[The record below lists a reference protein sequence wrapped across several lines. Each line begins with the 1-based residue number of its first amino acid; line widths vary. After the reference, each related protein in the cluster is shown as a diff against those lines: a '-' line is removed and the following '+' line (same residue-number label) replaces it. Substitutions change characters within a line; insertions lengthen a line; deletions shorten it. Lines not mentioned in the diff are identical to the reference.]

1 MQEKDVVS
9 KNYLSDPVRFAQICN
24 NALFNGARIIDPEKL
39 HDRTTAELNITGMT
53 PKETEAVWKDRDIL
67 KLYDDK
73 LFLLFFGV
81 ENQTD
86 INYCM
91 PLRCML
97 FDALNY
103 ERQRA
108 AIQRKHRRDNDLSG
122 AEFVSGFS
130 ITDRLIP
137 VVTLVI
143 YYGLEPWSGPKN
155 LHGMLDIPP
164 GFAQYRGMTADYQMN
179 LLELRGIEDLEQYS
193 GDLKALFGFIKYQ
206 EDKEELEK
214 FVKQN
219 EPLFRSV
226 PQETAQ
232 AIAVLAN
239 VSKLEEYLTAEDE
252 NDDKEEINMCRAL
265 EEMMEDSRNE
275 GIRQE
280 RRDAIRRVLKK
291 LTPSEVIE
299 LGYSREEVDQALNS
313 EEENG

>member
-1 MQEKDVVS
+1 MQEKDAVS
-9 KNYLSDPVRFAQICN
+9 KNYLSDPGRFAQICN
-24 NALFNGARIIDPEKL
+24 NALFNGAQIIDPEKL

-53 PKETEAVWKDRDIL
+53 PKGAEAVWKDRDIL

-130 ITDRLIP
+130 KTDRLIP

-143 YYGLEPWSGPKN
+143 YYGLEPWNGPKN

-206 EDKEELEK
+206 
-214 FVKQN
+214 
-219 EPLFRSV
+219 
-226 PQETAQ
+226 
-232 AIAVLAN
+232 
-239 VSKLEEYLTAEDE
+239 
-252 NDDKEEINMCRAL
+252 EEINMCRAL